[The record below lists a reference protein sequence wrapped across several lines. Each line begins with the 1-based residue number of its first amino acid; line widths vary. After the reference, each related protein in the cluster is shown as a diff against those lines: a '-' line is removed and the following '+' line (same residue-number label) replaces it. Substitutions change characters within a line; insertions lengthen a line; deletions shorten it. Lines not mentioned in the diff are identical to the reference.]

1 MVSAAVKEHQVI
13 CVERKCTDVWIFE
26 ARCLK
31 YFSKKKRSPVL
42 HNILSHTD
50 FMLVQFFKLAHLQT
64 GLVSLATHTLQV

>member
-31 YFSKKKRSPVL
+31 YFSKKKEESRFAQHPFSHRFHVGAVL
-42 HNILSHTD
+42 
-50 FMLVQFFKLAHLQT
+50 
-64 GLVSLATHTLQV
+64 